1 MGFILDVLIPKD
13 QNDKV
18 GLSEVLVEWGGE
30 RFSEEV
36 PKFLFDST
44 VPFRQ
49 NKDLEYFQEIL
60 GEKLDNY
67 IALTLQGK
75 ELMDLEFLVNNKSDA
90 IKENVLIRF
99 LEKLLELD
107 SFYIVLL
114 KDEEEID
121 GRYQVRNRK
130 ELWEIIS
137 RSLDWKSPKGAII
150 TK

>member
-36 PKFLFDST
+36 PKFSFDST